1 MLRRFKIKVN
11 GKEYLV
17 EMEELD
23 AHTPLAENSSQVA
36 PAPASPKAEAETP
49 APSPSPAPPAP
60 PAPVAS
66 HGAQVTAPMPGTI
79 LKLIANVGDQVSEN
93 QPILVLEAMK
103 MENQIVAPQ
112 AGRLDSIAVSQGQS
126 VNAGDVL
133 FSIS

>member
-36 PAPASPKAEAETP
+36 PAPASPIAEAETP
-49 APSPSPAPPAP
+49 APSPSPAP

>member
-49 APSPSPAPPAP
+49 APSPSPAP